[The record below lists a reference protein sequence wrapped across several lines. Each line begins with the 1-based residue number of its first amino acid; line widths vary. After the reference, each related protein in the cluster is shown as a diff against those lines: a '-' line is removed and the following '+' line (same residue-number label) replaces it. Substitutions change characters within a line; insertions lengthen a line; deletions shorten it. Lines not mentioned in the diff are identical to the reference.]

1 MKHEYSDIRQFL
13 DDIHKEINTKEEL
26 CNMGILNEEN
36 FKGQMTNCVFHSND
50 HTPSLQVTSSF
61 FKCYACDT
69 KGSDIVSFIQK
80 FYNLDFID
88 AVKRYAEYKNINIS
102 NVQYSTNPLVKKLA
116 DEWNKYVNDFNN
128 IPPNAKVTREELDK
142 LAREFYPQ
150 EIGYDVDINYI
161 VVPYT
166 SKSGKILGFTKRRI
180 DDTSDVP
187 KWKHSLANNS
197 LISEC
202 HNVFNLGPASQ
213 PIARIKDV
221 ILVEGPKD
229 VIGYRKN
236 KIENVLAVSGT
247 NNVNKIWN
255 VVLPVKGKI
264 IISFDG
270 DAAGVEGSIS
280 AILSLVSNKF
290 DIKDIECVVLPDGE
304 DPFSVYKDIEKY
316 YNDRISAL
324 EFYVRNAE
332 PEELNELYN
341 ALQEYRKSLL
351 VKAICSEKNMSANE
365 AILWISSA
373 GEQSKVKEDKTKMTE
388 KDILLAIV
396 NGDDIPKD
404 AAFVDPDKA
413 KAILSMKYGI

>member
-128 IPPNAKVTREELDK
+128 IPSNAKATREGLDR

-150 EIGYDVDINYI
+150 EIGYDADINYI

-166 SKSGKILGFTKRRI
+166 SKSGKILGFTKRRV
-180 DDTSDVP
+180 DDSSDVP

-213 PIARIKDV
+213 PIARLKDV

-247 NNVNKIWN
+247 NNVNKIWD

-290 DIKDIECVVLPDGE
+290 DIKDIECVVLPNGE
-304 DPFSVYKDIEKY
+304 DPFSIYK
-316 YNDRISAL
+316 
-324 EFYVRNAE
+324 
-332 PEELNELYN
+332 LYN
-341 ALQEYRKSLL
+341 ELQEYRKSLL
-351 VKAICSEKNMSANE
+351 VKTICSEKNMSANE

>member
-128 IPPNAKVTREELDK
+128 IPSNAKATREELDK

-150 EIGYDVDINYI
+150 EIGYDADINYI

-166 SKSGKILGFTKRRI
+166 SKSGKILGFTKRRV

-202 HNVFNLGPASQ
+202 HNVFNLGLASQ
-213 PIARIKDV
+213 PIARLKDV

-247 NNVNKIWN
+247 NNVNKIWD
-255 VVLPVKGKI
+255 VVLPVKGEI

-332 PEELNELYN
+332 PEELYELYN
-341 ALQEYRKSLL
+341 ELQEYRKSLL
-351 VKAICSEKNMSANE
+351 VKTICSEKNMSANE
-365 AILWISSA
+365 AILWISSSS
-373 GEQSKVKEDKTKMTE
+373 EQSNVKEDKSKMTE

-404 AAFVDPDKA
+404 ATFVDPDKA